1 MVEQRSEEPR
11 VVSSILS
18 LGTKKPSRKR
28 WFFDLIIQPAKL
40 YSLLMSTHM
49 ERSKRPTHEII
60 ANELESKPES
70 SEIAVSIM
78 AMIAN
83 LEDVTLT
90 TKQKAAAST
99 IGGAINV
106 YDSAYD
112 KYDIH
117 HSRSKAD
124 SIQAKLNNEAVDER
138 ALGSRLNKAVE
149 LAQDTFSQEALGA
162 LQDLSLAQRDSLLQR
177 EDNPDIHLVEEI
189 TRRKGGNTVLLF
201 ALEVNPS
208 MDERRKACYLEL
220 GYLVQ
225 LLDDFQD
232 RTLDKND
239 RIHTLATDLES
250 VEFSHIVE
258 SQVSKVRSVFMSEF
272 KETKLTIL
280 FQYIDKMLAASGISR

>member
-1 MVEQRSEEPR
+1 
-11 VVSSILS
+11 
-18 LGTKKPSRKR
+18 
-28 WFFDLIIQPAKL
+28 
-40 YSLLMSTHM
+40 M
-49 ERSKRPTHEII
+49 EKSKRPAQEMI
-60 ANELESKPES
+60 ARELETNPES
-70 SEIAVSIM
+70 SEIAVRIM
-78 AMIAN
+78 AMIAD
-83 LEDVTLT
+83 LEDVALT
-90 TKQKAAAST
+90 SKQKAAAST

-112 KYDIH
+112 KLDIK
-117 HSRSKAD
+117 HSRNMAD
-124 SIQAKLNNEAVDER
+124 SIQAKLNNQTVDER
-138 ALGSRLNKAVE
+138 NLGSRLNRAVE

-162 LQDLSLAQRDSLLQR
+162 LQDLSAAQRDSLLQR

-201 ALEVNPS
+201 ALEVNPT
-208 MDERRKACYLEL
+208 MDDRRRSCYLEL

-232 RTLDKND
+232 RTLDTND

-250 VEFSHIVE
+250 VEFSHIVG

-272 KETKLTIL
+272 KESKLTTL